1 MLQSLHTRASVPA
14 DGRFL
19 AILQGHV
26 RELAVIAGLSSK
38 DATALELATEEAFL
52 NILQHA
58 FPDGT
63 PGEVFLEGKI
73 LETELR
79 LTFRDEG
86 MPFDPSLLQASD
98 PAAAAD
104 DAGSGLGLKLIR
116 YAVDE
121 AHWVN
126 CGRQGK
132 ELRLIKR
139 LPQAVDTVP
148 AAPSVE
154 TEKAPRAPL
163 QPYDIRPMRPEEAL
177 QVARIFWLAY
187 GYSYKNEN
195 FYRPEGLLHL
205 VGSGR
210 LISYVAVTEKGEVVA
225 HAGLLRSEPL
235 AMAEAALLVVSPVHR
250 GRGLMVAL
258 VEALTAKAR
267 ELALFGLSFN
277 PVTSHPASQREV
289 IDIGGRPCGLDLG
302 ACPPRRFKGMQLD
315 QVAPQRE
322 SYLHC
327 FQYLMPPPEA
337 VAYAPSRHRDM
348 VGSIYDQLRRPL
360 TLGSPGPASLPG
372 EYRVKFDRELQK
384 GVIQVVS
391 ADTRQWPEI
400 QRAAVD
406 LVEIAGAAVVDLD
419 VPLAQPATALVC
431 EQAEAAG
438 FFFAGVWPHEAADG
452 DMLRLTRLAAPLDL
466 GRLRYSSSFSREV
479 AAYVGA
485 EMERASRI
493 TGVGGATP

>member
-1 MLQSLHTRASVPA
+1 MLQPLRTRASVPA

-26 RELAVIAGLSSK
+26 RELAVIAGFSSK

-58 FPDGT
+58 FPDGS
-63 PGEVFLEGKI
+63 PGEVFLEGNI
-73 LETELR
+73 LETELW

-86 MPFDPSLLQASD
+86 MPFDPSLLHVPD
-98 PAAAAD
+98 PAADAD
-104 DAGSGLGLKLIR
+104 AAGSGLGLKLIR

-121 AHWVN
+121 VHWVN

-139 LPQAVDTVP
+139 LPQAVDAV
-148 AAPSVE
+148 ASAE
-154 TEKAPRAPL
+154 TEKVQQADP
-163 QPYDIRPMRPEEAL
+163 QPYDIRPMRPDEAL

-187 GYSYKNEN
+187 GYSYKNDN

-210 LISYVAVTEKGEVVA
+210 LISYVAVTRKGEVVG

-235 AMAEAALLVVSPVHR
+235 AMAEAALLVVSPSHR
-250 GRGLMVAL
+250 GRGLMNAL
-258 VEALTAKAR
+258 TDALTAKAR
-267 ELALFGLSFN
+267 ELALFGLSLN

-289 IDIGGRPCGLDLG
+289 IQIGGRPCGLDLA
-302 ACPPRRFKGMQLD
+302 ACPPRRFKGMHLD
-315 QVAPQRE
+315 QIVPQRE

-327 FQYLMPPPEA
+327 FQYLMPPPKA
-337 VAYAPSRHRDM
+337 VAHVPSRHRDM
-348 VGSIYDQLRRPL
+348 VGSIYDQLQRPL
-360 TLGSPGPASLPG
+360 TLGPLGPASLPG
-372 EYRVKFDRELQK
+372 DYRVSFDRELQK
-384 GVIQVVS
+384 GVIRVVR
-391 ADTRQWPEI
+391 AYARQWPEI
-400 QRAAVD
+400 LRAAVD

-419 VPLAQPATALVC
+419 LPLAQPATALVC

-452 DMLRLTRLAAPLDL
+452 DVLRLTRLAAPLDL
-466 GRLRYSSSFSREV
+466 DRLRFSAPFSREV
-479 AAYVGA
+479 AAYVGK
-485 EMERASRI
+485 EMERASRT
-493 TGVGGATP
+493 TGVGDATP